1 MKGYVDDAGRA
12 LLTIRIANARDTP
25 HTEVLVWIDT
35 AFDGHLVLPV
45 ALIKDLE
52 LESLAQTEGI
62 LADGSIV
69 TLETHF
75 CFIEWFG
82 KNVPLQ
88 VIAND
93 GRFPLL
99 GTEMLLDRVLHI
111 DYRQK
116 QLSLE

>member
-1 MKGYVDDAGRA
+1 MNGYVDDAGRA
-12 LLTIRIANARDTP
+12 LLPVRMANARETP
-25 HTEVLVWIDT
+25 PTEVLAWIDT

-45 ALIKDLE
+45 GLIKELE

-62 LADGSIV
+62 LADGSLV
-69 TLETHF
+69 TLETYF
-75 CFIEWFG
+75 CFVEWFG
-82 KNVPLQ
+82 KRVPLQ

-99 GTEMLLDRVLHI
+99 GTEMLFDRVLHI

-116 QLSLE
+116 QLSLK